1 MPTSSGAVRASTSSP
16 NALRGEMP
24 RAAARIWLEAARPR
38 TLAAGATP
46 VVVGTAASG
55 RLIPWRAG
63 AALVVALALQVA
75 VNYANDLFD
84 ADRGIDTIGRV
95 GPRRAVAAGLAS
107 PAAMRIATAAA
118 LTVAGV
124 AGLAL
129 AAVAGWW
136 LLVVGL
142 CCALAALGYS
152 GGRKPYANAG
162 LGEAFVFVF
171 FGPVATVGSAYVQ
184 TEGLT
189 LVSFA
194 ASIPV
199 GLLATA
205 ILVANNLRDLP
216 TDARAGKK
224 TLAVRVGARRT
235 RVLFRVLL
243 IAAFVGVV
251 PVAIA
256 AGNPWPLV
264 AFGALPLARAPL
276 SLVAGETG
284 ERLIGALTGTAR
296 LELATGALLA
306 LGLWVR

>member
-1 MPTSSGAVRASTSSP
+1 
-16 NALRGEMP
+16 MP
-24 RAAARIWLEAARPR
+24 RAATRIWLEAARPR

-84 ADRGIDTIGRV
+84 ADRGIDTAGRV
-95 GPRRAVAAGLAS
+95 GPRRAVAAGLVT
-107 PAAMRIATAAA
+107 PAAMRVATATA
-118 LTVAGV
+118 LAVAGV

-136 LLVVGL
+136 LVVVGL

-152 GGRKPYANAG
+152 GGRRPYASAG
-162 LGEAFVFVF
+162 LGEGFVFVF
-171 FGPVATVGSAYVQ
+171 FGLVATVGSAYVQ
-184 TEGLT
+184 TETST

-224 TLAVRVGARRT
+224 TLAVRLGDDRT
-235 RVLFRVLL
+235 RVLFRTLV
-243 IAAFVGVV
+243 ATAFVGVML
-251 PVAIA
+251 VAA
-256 AGNPWPLV
+256 AARSPWPLV
-264 AFGALPLARAPL
+264 ALGALPLARSPL
-276 SLVAGETG
+276 SLVASATG
-284 ERLIGALTGTAR
+284 ERLIGALIGSAR

-306 LGLWVR
+306 VGLWVR